1 MTKKEIRKFYREKR
15 MALTAVEQSKLDDLL
30 LIQFQQAV
38 IPFAETLFTYWPMEQ
53 LKEPNTN
60 LFTAFM
66 EFRNPELKVA
76 FPRILP
82 DGSGMEAVYT
92 DDHTEFNKSD
102 FGVYEPVTGERADP
116 LSLDII
122 FVPLLAVD
130 RNGFR
135 IGYGKGYYD
144 RYLPSCNPDCLKIG
158 FSYFEPMDEIPEK
171 HEFDVPLNLCM
182 TPQSIYVF

>member
-1 MTKKEIRKFYREKR
+1 
-15 MALTAVEQSKLDDLL
+15 MALSAVEQSKLDDLL

-38 IPFAETLFTYWPMEQ
+38 IPFAETLFTFWPMDQ

-76 FPRILP
+76 FPRIMP
-82 DGSGMEAVYT
+82 DGSGMEAVFT
-92 DDHTEFNKSD
+92 DVDTDFIKSL
-102 FGVYEPVTGERADP
+102 FGVYEPAAGEIADP
-116 LSLDII
+116 TSFDII
-122 FVPLLAVD
+122 FVPLLLFD
-130 RNGFR
+130 RNGYR

-144 RYLPSCNPDCLKIG
+144 RYLPACKPECLKIG
-158 FSYFEPMDEIPEK
+158 FSYFEPVDEIPDK
-171 HEFDVPLNLCM
+171 HEFDVPLNLCI